1 MLKVIIILLVI
12 ALVCFLY
19 TVYLWHKTNEKL
31 TFMLDSLDNDDV
43 NFRFRERLF
52 FNASL
57 NRTLNRLRGIYEKR
71 QNELREQE
79 QYFARMLENVQTGIV
94 VVEELHGRILFYN
107 NFAKVLLGMEQVSHL
122 RQIKRLNEQ
131 LYDAFIAVK
140 PGTNLKASYYN
151 ESASVN
157 ILLSA
162 SYASLKGKDVKI
174 VAVSNIDPQLSE
186 NQEESW
192 NKLTRV
198 LTHEIMNT
206 ITPIVSLSDTLNQC
220 AVEDKLDS
228 NYISGLETIS
238 ASSKGLLSFVESYR
252 SLTRVAA
259 PIRKSFL
266 VSELV
271 ERVFQLTAPYTSDVG
286 IGTVY
291 IEKTEDVILWADE
304 NQIAQILINLV
315 KNAAQAGATR
325 IEISVELDSLE
336 NVVIEVSN
344 NGTPISAEG
353 REEIFVPFY
362 TTKQEG
368 TGIGL
373 SLSRQIMRLHN
384 GSLTLSRSD
393 EKGTAFKLRFS

>member
-1 MLKVIIILLVI
+1 MLKIILILLVV
-12 ALVCFLY
+12 AVLVLLY
-19 TVYLWHKTNEKL
+19 TVYLWRRTNEKL
-31 TFMLDSLDNDDV
+31 TYMLDSLDNDDV

-52 FNASL
+52 FDISL

-71 QNELREQE
+71 RTELREQE
-79 QYFARMLENVQTGIV
+79 QYFAHMLENVQTGIV
-94 VVEELHGRILFYN
+94 VQEENGRISFYN
-107 NFAKVLLGMEQVSHL
+107 AYARVLLGMESLSHIRQLRRVSDS
-122 RQIKRLNEQ
+122 
-131 LYDAFIAVK
+131 LYTAFMNVQ
-140 PGTNLKASYYN
+140 PGKALKAEYYS
-151 ESASVN
+151 ESSRID

-162 SYASLKGKDVKI
+162 SYATIKGKEVKI
-174 VAVSNIDPQLSE
+174 ISLSNINTQLTE

-206 ITPIVSLSDTLNQC
+206 ITPIISLSDTLNKC
-220 AVEDKLDS
+220 AVDDRLDP

-238 ASSKGLLSFVESYR
+238 SSSKGLLSFVESYR

-266 VSELV
+266 VSELA
-271 ERVFQLTAPYTSDVG
+271 ERVLQLTAPYTTEAGVE
-286 IGTVY
+286 TAFV
-291 IEKTEDVILWADE
+291 EKTEDVLLWADE

-325 IEISVELDSLE
+325 IEISADLDSLE
-336 NVVIEVSN
+336 NVVIEVTN
-344 NGTPISAEG
+344 NGAPISKEG
-353 REEIFVPFY
+353 QAEIFVPFY

-384 GSLTLSRSD
+384 GTLALTRSD
-393 EKGTAFKLRFS
+393 ATATTFTLRFL

>member
-1 MLKVIIILLVI
+1 MLKIILILLVV
-12 ALVCFLY
+12 AVLVLLY
-19 TVYLWHKTNEKL
+19 TVYLWRRTNEKL
-31 TFMLDSLDNDDV
+31 TYMLDSLDNDDV

-52 FNASL
+52 FDISL

-71 QNELREQE
+71 RTELREQE
-79 QYFARMLENVQTGIV
+79 QYFAHMLENVQTGIV
-94 VVEELHGRILFYN
+94 VQEENGRISFYN
-107 NFAKVLLGMEQVSHL
+107 AYARVLLGIESLSHIRQLRRVSDS
-122 RQIKRLNEQ
+122 
-131 LYDAFIAVK
+131 LYTAFMNVQ
-140 PGTNLKASYYN
+140 PGKDLKAEYYN
-151 ESASVN
+151 ESSRID

-162 SYASLKGKDVKI
+162 SYATIKGKEVKI
-174 VAVSNIDPQLSE
+174 ISLSNINSQLTE

-206 ITPIVSLSDTLNQC
+206 ITPIISLSDTLNKC
-220 AVEDKLDS
+220 AVDDRLDS

-238 ASSKGLLSFVESYR
+238 SSSKGLLSFVESYR

-266 VSELV
+266 VSELA
-271 ERVFQLTAPYTSDVG
+271 ERVLQLTAPYTTEAGVE
-286 IGTVY
+286 TAFV
-291 IEKTEDVILWADE
+291 EKTEDVLLWADE

-325 IEISVELDSLE
+325 IEISADLDSLE
-336 NVVIEVSN
+336 NVVIEVTN
-344 NGTPISAEG
+344 NGAPISKEG
-353 REEIFVPFY
+353 QAEIFVPFY

-384 GSLTLSRSD
+384 GTLALTRSD
-393 EKGTAFKLRFS
+393 ATATTFTLNFR